1 MPNFELLALMATV
14 IFLAYIS
21 FGISGAG
28 ASIISVPILSQ
39 FFPLTFIVPIC
50 LLLDFS
56 ASLGIGTTFRQHVDK
71 KELKILIPFAIIGTV
86 IGITLLIHLPRQ
98 AALVLLGASILV
110 YGLYSLCKRGEI
122 SRLNQWW
129 SVPAGLVSGIMGALY
144 GTGGP
149 PYMMY
154 LAGRIY
160 DKAVFRATVSRMVTV
175 GVGMRLAGFIVSGLL
190 LQKNVLLTAVIMLPL
205 SFVGLF
211 VGNKAHK
218 LIPRELIIRLISVL
232 LVISGTSL
240 LIRVLL

>member
-1 MPNFELLALMATV
+1 MPNFELLALMAGV

-39 FFPLTFIVPIC
+39 VFPLTFIVPIC
-50 LLLDFS
+50 LLLDFA
-56 ASLGIGTTFRQHVDK
+56 ASLSIGTTFRQHVDQ

-98 AALVLLGASILV
+98 AALLLLGASILV
-110 YGLYSLCKRGEI
+110 YGLYSLRRSGEI
-122 SRLNQWW
+122 HRLQQWW
-129 SVPAGLVSGIMGALY
+129 SIPAGLISGIMGALF

-154 LAGRIY
+154 LAGRIK

-175 GVGMRLAGFIVSGLL
+175 GVGMRLVGFIVSGLL
-190 LQKNVLLTAVIMLPL
+190 LQKELLLTALIMLPL
-205 SFVGLF
+205 SLLGLF

-218 LIPRELIIRLISVL
+218 LISREFIIRLISIL
-232 LVISGTSL
+232 LVVSGTSL
-240 LIRVLL
+240 LVRVFL

>member
-1 MPNFELLALMATV
+1 MPSYELLALMAGI

-39 FFPLTFIVPIC
+39 FFPLTFVVPVC

-56 ASLGIGTTFRQHVDK
+56 ASLGIGTTFRQHVDQ

-98 AALVLLGASILV
+98 AALLLLGASILV
-110 YGLYSLCKRGEI
+110 YGLYSLRKRGEMP
-122 SRLNQWW
+122 RLPQSW

-154 LAGRIY
+154 LAGRIK

-175 GVGMRLAGFIVSGLL
+175 GVGMRLIGFIVSGLL
-190 LQKNVLLTAVIMLPL
+190 LRKELLLTAIIMLPL
-205 SFVGLF
+205 AFLGLF
-211 VGNKAHK
+211 IGNKAHK
-218 LIPRELIIRLISVL
+218 LISREVIIRLISIL

-240 LIRVLL
+240 LLRVLL